1 MRRLIGTALLILLIY
16 SISQAPG
23 PWADTFDELGGNLA
37 EGARGFGTF
46 LTLLVT

>member
-1 MRRLIGTALLILLIY
+1 MKKIIGTALLILLIY

-23 PWADTFDELGGNLA
+23 PWSDTFGELGTNVA